1 MRMKIVVLL
10 MSGFLSCASA
20 QTHDNPMPQAES
32 ASGDSGPSRPA
43 QSKPNQ
49 ERRLPEARVYDFAAQ
64 APGLSLIRG
73 ESAAITISPCPPGV
87 AGTDQNHYLY
97 ISGGSGAAEPV
108 LITGGTCTYG
118 ASSGTLTFTPSH
130 DHSGSWTI
138 GSASSGIKEAL
149 NDCAANHAGSV
160 VLPGGTW
167 DIFAVLDVSNNCALH
182 GSGRTVTILQCRVA
196 SRCLQWIGS
205 SGNSYNINLKD
216 FQITYASAGTS
227 QEALY
232 IEDSATGDVD
242 NLMIGNPYDG
252 ITLYSVAHLF
262 LHHVYE
268 WVNRNGINIS
278 SNPESPVTAA
288 SYPQVHDVNIILQHS
303 GTGLNLKATLAG
315 PQFANMII
323 WGGDDCI
330 AAEESSGNPVNE
342 VNFQG
347 TCDAYAQ
354 NGVDLH
360 LSNGSTALRWILHD
374 SLFEGTRSS
383 FFGLLLAAAGAD
395 TGIYRDFTIANNTI
409 GYGQFAAIALEGARG
424 AVISGNT
431 LYANSSSNGV
441 GAAIEIISESTSD
454 GVSVTGNNIGGG
466 GTATG
471 TGRTGIFVDSHD
483 HSNIHIASNLFY
495 PTAGEAVV
503 DHHTGAGL
511 VEWRDNTGVDDV
523 IPSVEAAATISRPA
537 NPAWKITGTATVT
550 RIQGSL
556 WPGLRITIFNETDS
570 SIAIGGGGNI
580 PRPHVLSSGAAL
592 SLIYD
597 GSNWY

>member
-1 MRMKIVVLL
+1 MKIVVLL

-149 NDCAANHAGSV
+149 NDCAANHAGAV

-167 DIFAVLDVSNNCALH
+167 DIFAVLDISNNCALH
-182 GSGRTVTILQCRVA
+182 GSGQTVTTLQCRLS
-196 SRCLQWIGS
+196 SRCLQWFGS
-205 SGNSYNINLKD
+205 PGNSYNVSLNN
-216 FQITYASAGTS
+216 FQINYPSAGAS

-232 IEDSATGDVD
+232 IEDAATGDVD
-242 NLMIGNPYDG
+242 DLMIGDPYDG
-252 ITLYSVAHLF
+252 ITLCSVAHLF
-262 LHHVYE
+262 LHHVYA
-268 WVNRNGINIS
+268 WVNRNGINLS
-278 SNPESPVTAA
+278 SNPASTLTAA
-288 SYPQVHDVNIILQHS
+288 SYPQVHDVHLILRNG
-303 GTGLNLKATLAG
+303 GTGLRLNATLAG
-315 PQFANMII
+315 PQFTNMII
-323 WGGDDCI
+323 AGGDDCI
-330 AAEESSGNPVNE
+330 GSEESSGYPVNE

-347 TCDAYAQ
+347 TCDGYAE
-354 NGVDLH
+354 NGVNLH
-360 LSNGSTALRWILHD
+360 LSEGSTASRWILHD

-383 FFGLLLAAAGAD
+383 FFGLLLAAAD
-395 TGIYRDFTIANNTI
+395 SETGVYHDFTIANNTI
-409 GYGQFAAIALEGARG
+409 GYGQFAAIALEGSSG

-431 LYANSSSNGV
+431 LYANNTAKGM
-441 GAAIEIISESTSD
+441 GAAIQLISESTNR
-454 GVSVTGNNIGGG
+454 GVTVTGNNIGGG

-471 TGRTGIFVDSHD
+471 TSHAGILVDDHD
-483 HSNIHIASNLFY
+483 HSGVHISSNLFY
-495 PTAGEAVV
+495 PANGGPIL
-503 DHHTGAGL
+503 DHHTGAGP
-511 VEWRDNTGVDDV
+511 VEWLNNTGVDDV
-523 IPSVEAAATISRPA
+523 IPSVESASTVARPV
-537 NPAWKITGTATVT
+537 NPSWKITGTTRVT
-550 RIQGSL
+550 RIQGNL
-556 WPGLRITIFNETDS
+556 WPGLRITIFNEMDS
-570 SIAIGGGGNI
+570 SITIGGGGNI
-580 PRPHVLSSGAAL
+580 PLPHVLSPRTAL
-592 SLIYD
+592 SLIFD
-597 GSNWY
+597 GASWY